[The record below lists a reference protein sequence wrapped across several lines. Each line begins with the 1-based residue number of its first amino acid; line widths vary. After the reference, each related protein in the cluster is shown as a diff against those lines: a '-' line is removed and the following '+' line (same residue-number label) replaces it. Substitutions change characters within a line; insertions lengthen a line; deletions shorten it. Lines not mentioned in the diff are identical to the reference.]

1 MKRLLVTLALASIA
15 VPSFAAIQYEFML
28 KNTSD
33 DAAKPSS
40 DMTGRAT
47 IDGFRS
53 RVEFLSGNLYPPNT
67 YVSPPTPP
75 GACTSSIR
83 PSSGSPR

>member
-1 MKRLLVTLALASIA
+1 MRSIA

-40 DMTGRAT
+40 DLTGRAT

-53 RVEFLSGNLYPPNT
+53 RVEFLSGNLYPPGT
-67 YVSPPTPP
+67 YVVSTDAS
-75 GACTSSIR
+75 GVSTSSIP